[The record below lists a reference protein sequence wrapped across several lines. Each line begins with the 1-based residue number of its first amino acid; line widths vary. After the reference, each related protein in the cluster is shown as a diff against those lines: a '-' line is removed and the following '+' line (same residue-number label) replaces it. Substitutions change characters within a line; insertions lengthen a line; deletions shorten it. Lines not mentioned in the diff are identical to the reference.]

1 MGDGHVFVLQ
11 GDPAQLATDATVACP
26 PLAEG
31 LPRDALADTWAHAL
45 GEAAARAAGL
55 PGHGR
60 ERALLALA
68 APEGTIGG
76 DRVAVLEAALAAA
89 ARTCTGP
96 GTPDVV
102 VLAAPRADYA
112 ALQLLRSRAA
122 RPVGPETRRLAELAR
137 AGRLVAFLGAGV
149 SRAAGV
155 PGWQEL
161 IAALARRAGLDDDE
175 GERLLGLRPWDAAE
189 IIAGRLDVPTGEA
202 IERELGAPGGQHS
215 ITHGLIASLRL
226 PGVITTNWDDRYERA
241 ARVPTAGTLRV
252 LPRDLR
258 DGSGPWLLKLHGD
271 LADPDSIVLTRDDSL
286 DFDANR
292 VPLASVLQSHMLTHH
307 LLLLGYSLSD
317 DSFVRLARQ
326 VRALHGPR
334 NGEGLETP
342 AVGTVL
348 TLQDDPLIAELWTGT
363 FAFVSGCGAGAAG
376 PGSGDPDDDQ
386 PDHGGR
392 GDDELAPL
400 APHARAARALEL
412 LLDDLAR
419 LAVDDA
425 PFVLDPAYRRLLEAG
440 PSAPLL
446 GPLQALRDAHRQVRR
461 AAATSDTDEQP
472 ADPVGDAVARL
483 LEALGDATT
492 D

>member
-1 MGDGHVFVLQ
+1 VGDGRVFVLQ

-26 PLAEG
+26 RPDEG
-31 LPRDALADTWAHAL
+31 VPRDELADIWTQAL
-45 GEAAARAAGL
+45 GEAAGRSAGA

-68 APEGTIGG
+68 LPEGTIGG
-76 DRVAVLEAALAAA
+76 DRVAVLEAGLAAA
-89 ARTCTGP
+89 ARTCAGT

-102 VLAAPRADYA
+102 VLAQQRADYA
-112 ALQLLRSRAA
+112 ALQLLRSRATG
-122 RPVGPETRRLAELAR
+122 PVGPGTRRLAELVR

-155 PGWQEL
+155 PGSHEL

-175 GERLLGLRPWDAAE
+175 CERLLGLRPWDAAE
-189 IIAGRLDVPTGEA
+189 IIAGRLDVSTGEA
-202 IERELGAPGGQHS
+202 IERELGSPGGQHS

-252 LPRDLR
+252 LPRDLP

-307 LLLLGYSLSD
+307 LLVLGYSLSD

-326 VRALHGPR
+326 VRALRGARSGDGP
-334 NGEGLETP
+334 ETP

-363 FAFVSGCGAGAAG
+363 FAFVSGCGPGAAG
-376 PGSGDPDDDQ
+376 PGRGEPEDGR
-386 PDHGGR
+386 PDHPTV
-392 GDDELAPL
+392 GDDELAPQ
-400 APHARAARALEL
+400 ARHARAARALEL

-425 PFVLDPAYRRLLEAG
+425 PFALDPAYRRLLDAG

-446 GPLQALRDAHRQVRR
+446 GPLQALREAHRQVRG
-461 AAATSDTDEQP
+461 ASAPGCGDEP
-472 ADPVGDAVARL
+472 PDPVADAVARL
-483 LEALGDATT
+483 LDALGGGATSH
-492 D
+492 

>member
-1 MGDGHVFVLQ
+1 MGEGHVFVLQ
-11 GDPAQLATDATVACP
+11 GDPAQLATDATLACP
-26 PLAEG
+26 PPAEEVTQAE
-31 LPRDALADTWAHAL
+31 LTDTWAQAL
-45 GEAAARAAGL
+45 GEAAARAARA

-68 APEGTIGG
+68 LPEGSVGG
-76 DRVAVLEAALAAA
+76 DRVAVLEAGLAAA
-89 ARTCTGP
+89 ARTCAGE

-102 VLAAPRADYA
+102 VLAEQRADYA

-122 RPVGPETRRLAELAR
+122 GPVGPETRRLAELAR

-161 IAALARRAGLDDDE
+161 IAALARRAGLDDAE
-175 GERLLGLRPWDAAE
+175 CERLLGLRPWDAAE

-252 LPRDLR
+252 LPRDLT

-326 VRALHGPR
+326 VRALHGARSGDGPQ
-334 NGEGLETP
+334 TP

-363 FAFVSGCGAGAAG
+363 FAFVSGHGATGG
-376 PGSGDPDDDQ
+376 QRSGDPADDR
-386 PDHGGR
+386 PDHDGR
-392 GDDELAPL
+392 GEDEPPPRAR
-400 APHARAARALEL
+400 HARAARALEL

-419 LAVDDA
+419 LAADDA
-425 PFVLDPAYRRLLEAG
+425 PFVLDTAYRRLLEAG
-440 PSAPLL
+440 RSGPLL
-446 GPLQALRDAHRQVRR
+446 GPLQALREAHRQVRR
-461 AAATSDTDEQP
+461 GAATGDVEEQP
-472 ADPVGDAVARL
+472 DPVADAVARL
-483 LEALGDATT
+483 LEALGEPTT

>member
-1 MGDGHVFVLQ
+1 VSDGHVFVLQ
-11 GDPAQLATDATVACP
+11 GDPAHLATDATTTPDPVPAGADART
-26 PLAEG
+26 LAEG
-31 LPRDALADTWAHAL
+31 WSHAL
-45 GEAAARAAGL
+45 GGAASHADS

-60 ERALLALA
+60 ERPLLALA
-68 APEGTIGG
+68 LPPGTLDG
-76 DRVAVLEAALAAA
+76 DRVTVLHAALAAA
-89 ARTCTGP
+89 GRTCAGP
-96 GTPDVV
+96 GGPDVV
-102 VLAAPRADYA
+102 LLAHERADYA
-112 ALQLLRSRAA
+112 ALQLLRTRAA
-122 RPVGPETRRLAELAR
+122 DAPRAEIRRLADLAR

-161 IAALARRAGLDDDE
+161 IAALARRAGLGDPE
-175 GERLLGLRPWDAAE
+175 CERLLALRPWDAAE

-202 IERELGAPGGQHS
+202 IERELSAPGGQHS
-215 ITHGLIASLRL
+215 ITHGLIASMRL

-252 LPRDLR
+252 LPRDLP

-326 VRALHGPR
+326 VRALHGR
-334 NGEGLETP
+334 HGARADARAAEQSSEQVP

-348 TLQDDPLIAELWTGT
+348 SLQHDPLIAELWQGT
-363 FAFVSGCGAGAAG
+363 FAFVSGCPPEAG
-376 PGSGDPDDDQ
+376 GDPAPDDRAAATG
-386 PDHGGR
+386 H
-392 GDDELAPL
+392 
-400 APHARAARALEL
+400 HARAARALEL

-419 LAVDDA
+419 LTTDDA
-425 PFVLDPAYRRLLEAG
+425 PYALDPAYRALFDDGAASAALL
-440 PSAPLL
+440 APLRAL
-446 GPLQALRDAHRQVRR
+446 QQARQEVRTAPTPGP
-461 AAATSDTDEQP
+461 P
-472 ADPVGDAVARL
+472 DPVDDAVARL
-483 LEALGDATT
+483 LDALGDAPGA
-492 D
+492 